1 MCSNVPPSLIVEQSS
16 MSSTGSEEK
25 ESGVSPPR
33 PPSTP
38 TNQRRA
44 IFDNFWKKSSSI
56 RDDND
61 SVTDTPTRRSGCTK
75 VEPSYLGIYSFA
87 PPSPLTPKPGLVS
100 AMSPSS
106 DDSLTPSPTRPKS
119 ILRRH
124 HSARLRMVH
133 PIEEEAPAEGKSRRL
148 SLCSSSEIKPRDPM
162 LKLPFA
168 ELPFAPQLYEGDTDS
183 TSKDSSS
190 MRCHGVH
197 FDPTIT
203 VREIIGQKKDQD
215 PHSNWFNEDELQ
227 SFFRDAIHLCHASA
241 INSIKTFS
249 PPEVAKA
256 HAKAEQIGIKDPVVC
271 SSLPEARALFAEPI
285 LHVTDEDAIVHDRS
299 ATFFKIAYKMVRRV
313 LIVDSSQATIELM
326 RENILS
332 MFPHVAVDLALTSE
346 DALNRMSVDS
356 SGAIASHEYDI
367 VVVDEHCY
375 NYLEGSEHKEDE
387 DSEHQVSMTGSQL
400 LKLINDSESNHSSQT
415 ESNHSSQNSQEHK
428 SDMKQRRSL
437 MIGVST
443 ELSEDCES
451 LRRGGADLLWSK
463 PPPKPS
469 NCLRNQ
475 LLNTLLS
482 KRGKSVFICGC

>member
-1 MCSNVPPSLIVEQSS
+1 MFVSVPLSYYVQNESSGNHTSLHPFSCIIDRRSILVDLSSMDLGYHTICASHKNDSRYSSARVHLMEDSAAYPSCQANSINSNMCSNVPPSLIVEQSS

-148 SLCSSSEIKPRDPM
+148 SLCSSSEIRPRDPM

-241 INSIKTFS
+241 INSIK
-249 PPEVAKA
+249 
-256 HAKAEQIGIKDPVVC
+256 
-271 SSLPEARALFAEPI
+271 
-285 LHVTDEDAIVHDRS
+285 
-299 ATFFKIAYKMVRRV
+299 VRTMYIFICKNV
-313 LIVDSSQATIELM
+313 II
-326 RENILS
+326 
-332 MFPHVAVDLALTSE
+332 F
-346 DALNRMSVDS
+346 
-356 SGAIASHEYDI
+356 
-367 VVVDEHCY
+367 
-375 NYLEGSEHKEDE
+375 
-387 DSEHQVSMTGSQL
+387 MT
-400 LKLINDSESNHSSQT
+400 
-415 ESNHSSQNSQEHK
+415 
-428 SDMKQRRSL
+428 
-437 MIGVST
+437 
-443 ELSEDCES
+443 
-451 LRRGGADLLWSK
+451 
-463 PPPKPS
+463 
-469 NCLRNQ
+469 CLRCCTTSYPTQ
-475 LLNTLLS
+475 RPSRLQKLPRPTPKQS
-482 KRGKSVFICGC
+482 KSVSRIQSSVLLYPRLVLYSQSQYFT